1 MPKYTASEV
10 GWQMYVVLEGL
21 VSSLNDF
28 IPDSFLLDS
37 YVHLFNFKYYWQR
50 VKGMYEFCCLLG
62 ERSVEHVVSM
72 VKYDI
77 YIYH

>member
-1 MPKYTASEV
+1 MQEYIASEV

-28 IPDSFLLDS
+28 IPDIFLMKS
-37 YVHLFNFKYYWQR
+37 CVHLFKYCWQR

-62 ERSVEHVVSM
+62 ERSIEHVVQ
-72 VKYDI
+72 YGDI
-77 YIYH
+77 